1 MIAEEELTQLVRT
14 FLETGA
20 DEMPERVYRAAF
32 DVVPTTR
39 QRRVWWSRRE
49 LRSLPVILRVAP
61 AASLLVVVVLSGIAI
76 MTTGGVGTQTAPA
89 PTFTPTASPSA
100 TPTPSTAPS
109 GGPLTGIAP
118 DTTLGEGIYEVGTP
132 FAMPFTLQ
140 LPPDTVFRGV
150 EAGSATFATLDG
162 SVEVY
167 LPDAVFSDPCRLA
180 GDAAPVSD
188 ADDLVAALTSM
199 SGFSATTPTT
209 TTVAGRSARQFVLTN
224 TVDTATAGCA
234 RELMLPLFTYAGH
247 AEGAAT
253 NGGQRQVVWVVD
265 VGSTPLLILGDGWHD
280 SRRADLEALIE
291 TVRLR

>member
-39 QRRVWWSRRE
+39 QRGAWSSRRE
-49 LRSLPVILRVAP
+49 LPMLPGILRVAA
-61 AASLLVVVVLSGIAI
+61 AASLLIVVVLSGILI
-76 MTTGGVGTQTAPA
+76 MTVGGVGTQSAPA
-89 PTFTPTASPSA
+89 ATSPPTASPSA
-100 TPTPSTAPS
+100 TPTFSAAPS
-109 GGPLTGIAP
+109 GGPLTGVAP

-132 FAMPFTLQ
+132 FAMPFTLH

-150 EAGSATFATLDG
+150 EAGSATFVTPDG
-162 SVEVY
+162 SVEVF
-167 LPDAVFSDPCRLA
+167 LPDAVFSNPCRIA
-180 GDAAPVSD
+180 GDAVPVSK

-209 TTVAGRSARQFVLTN
+209 TSVAGHDARQFVLTN
-224 TVDTATAGCA
+224 TVDTATAGCT

-247 AEGAAT
+247 PEGAAT
-253 NGGQRQVVWVVD
+253 NGGQRQVMWVVD
-265 VGSTPLLILGDGWHD
+265 IGSSPLLILGDGWHD
-280 SRRADLEALIE
+280 SRRADLEALIA